1 MVKKN
6 DNIKKNTRTADKKN
20 KKSGKVEFSIV
31 RSDAAGIDIGSKENY
46 VALPPD
52 RGQPV
57 RSFGTFTPDLEK
69 LADWL
74 TEHGIATVAM
84 ESTGVYWIPLFQLLD
99 SRGFEVFLVNAR
111 HAKALPGR
119 KTDVKD
125 CQWLQHLHS
134 VGLLDASFRPEDA
147 IVAIRTL
154 SRHRDS
160 LIKTASR
167 CIQHM
172 QKALTQM
179 NIHLHHVISDIS
191 GETGLRILDAIIN
204 GEYDPVELI
213 KLKSKRIK
221 ASDEVLVKSL
231 RGDYRR
237 ELIFTLR
244 QALQAYRNT
253 RSLIHDCDNEIS
265 QLVSEFNDNQNT
277 GLATNSEEPEPTK
290 KTEAILHFEI
300 KQAFGIDLTRLP
312 GFGIATALQ
321 VFSEVGPAGFSK
333 FRSDAAFAS
342 WLALCPNHEITG
354 GQVKSSKTRDSK
366 SRLRNALRQ
375 SASSLANEKGYFG
388 STYRRLRG
396 KFGPVKAITALA
408 HRLAR
413 LLFHLVTT
421 GQEYDESIYAL
432 AEASHRKHQEV
443 LLQRKAKA
451 FGFSLTPA

>member
-1 MVKKN
+1 
-6 DNIKKNTRTADKKN
+6 
-20 KKSGKVEFSIV
+20 
-31 RSDAAGIDIGSKENY
+31 
-46 VALPPD
+46 
-52 RGQPV
+52 
-57 RSFGTFTPDLEK
+57 
-69 LADWL
+69 
-74 TEHGIATVAM
+74 M
-84 ESTGVYWIPLFQLLD
+84 ESTGVFWVPLFQLLD

-111 HAKALPGR
+111 HAKAVPGR

-154 SRHRDS
+154 SRHRDG
-160 LIKTASR
+160 LTKTASK
-167 CIQHM
+167 CILQM
-172 QKALTQM
+172 QKALIQM

-191 GETGLRILDAIIN
+191 GETGLRILDAIVN

-221 ASDEVLVKSL
+221 ASDELVIKSL
-231 RGDYRR
+231 QGDYRR
-237 ELIFTLR
+237 ELIFTLK
-244 QALQAYRNT
+244 QALEAYRNT
-253 RSLIHDCDNEIS
+253 LSLIHDCDKEIS
-265 QLVSEFNDNQNT
+265 KLVREFNDNQDT
-277 GLATNSEEPEPTK
+277 GLATNNEESEPIQKMEK
-290 KTEAILHFEI
+290 ILHFEI

-321 VFSEVGPAGFSK
+321 VLSEVGPAGFSK
-333 FRSDAAFAS
+333 FRSDGAFAS

-366 SRLRNALRQ
+366 SRLRGALRQ
-375 SASSLANEKGYFG
+375 SALSLANEKGYFG
-388 STYRRLRG
+388 SMYRRLRA

-421 GQEYDESIYAL
+421 GQEYDESIYAN
-432 AEASHRKHQEV
+432 AEASHKKRQEV
-443 LLQRKAKA
+443 LLQRKARA
-451 FGFSLTPA
+451 LGFSLIPV